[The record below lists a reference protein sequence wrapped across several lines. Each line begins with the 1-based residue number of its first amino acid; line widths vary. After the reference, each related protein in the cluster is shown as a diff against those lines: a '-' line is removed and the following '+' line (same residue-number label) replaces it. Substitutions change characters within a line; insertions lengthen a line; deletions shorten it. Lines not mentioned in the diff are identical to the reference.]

1 MFRDEE
7 KKVAVDL
14 ALENRDRLMSAFLV
28 AYSLDEIKK
37 NILENFFLELK
48 KEVQSVLKE
57 EWKFDYALD
66 YTRSYG
72 VGFGVTKNNW
82 KDKGWWVWVEAG
94 SPGPDNFYY
103 GFGKDVKENHLPSLK
118 ELLDN
123 EQKASDSKNNE
134 HWIWY
139 RYCDYHYRNWAGP
152 DFLADLCFDKNSRR
166 MVLEYFKNQI
176 VTIAET
182 ADKYFTQHKI

>member
-1 MFRDEE
+1 MFKDEE

-14 ALENRDRLMSAFLV
+14 ALESRDRLMSAFLV

-48 KEVQSVLKE
+48 NEVQSLLKE
-57 EWKFDYALD
+57 EWKFDYTLD
-66 YTRSYG
+66 YTKSYG

-82 KDKGWWVWVEAG
+82 KDKGWWVWVESG
-94 SPGPDNFYY
+94 RPGPDNFYY
-103 GFGKDVKENHLPSLK
+103 GLGKDVRESPLPSLK

-123 EQKASDSKNNE
+123 EQEASDSKEND

-139 RYCDYHYRNWAGP
+139 RYSDCHYRNWAAP

-166 MVLEYFKNQI
+166 MVLEYFKHQI

-182 ADKYFTQHKI
+182 ADKYFSQHNI